1 MLDMVGLIGTFG
13 KGNAMPKRLSTDPAT
28 RATYNVAE
36 TAAKLGISRSALYE
50 LARQDKI
57 PHLRLGGR
65 IVFAR
70 VVIDKWLIPPEDSA
84 RDIDRRP
91 AA

>member
-1 MLDMVGLIGTFG
+1 MTRQS
-13 KGNAMPKRLSTDPAT
+13 ADPAT
-28 RATYNVAE
+28 CATYTVAE

-65 IVFAR
+65 IVFVR
-70 VVIDKWLIPPEDSA
+70 IVIDKLLTSPDDCA
-84 RDIDRRP
+84 HDIDRRP